1 VKAHRL
7 ASPATGPLAAVQAAR
22 YGQSRFARAAA
33 TMARRHWLDP
43 LARRLL
49 IATGQLPP
57 EPVRAPTVAQR
68 PPAPGLTTA
77 GPDVHDAEVERELE
91 ALKRSLT
98 AGRVDVNRAT
108 VNDWRQLPGC
118 TAEQADL
125 LVRLQ
130 AGGVQLSGPDDLRR
144 LLQLEASTLAAWL
157 PRLVFHWYGEP
168 APIAPLTVA
177 VNRAGA
183 AELRQRLDLS
193 SQRLSRLQRER
204 LRAPF
209 RDLAD
214 LQERLQLP
222 AAVVEAWI
230 GRVSFEAP
238 DDPTAS
244 QASGP
249 QVSASQ
255 ASESQV
261 SGPQVPEPRAS
272 PADPQA
278 APGPSLPPTRRRS
291 VSLPAAPRR
300 P

>member
-1 VKAHRL
+1 MERRN
-7 ASPATGPLAAVQAAR
+7 ASPATGPLAAAR
-22 YGQSRFARAAA
+22 PPRYLQNRFARDAA

-49 IATGQLPP
+49 IATGQIPPDPAPRAANRPGARRLDDTPP
-57 EPVRAPTVAQR
+57 EANRVQTQW
-68 PPAPGLTTA
+68 PA
-77 GPDVHDAEVERELE
+77 DHDAEVERELE
-91 ALKRSLT
+91 ELKRSLA
-98 AGRVDVNRAT
+98 AGLVDVNRAT
-108 VNDWRQLPGC
+108 VSDWRQLPGC

-144 LLQLEASTLAAWL
+144 LLQLDATTLAEWL

-168 APIAPLTVA
+168 APIVPRPVA

-183 AELRQRLDLS
+183 AELRERLDLC

-204 LRAPF
+204 LKAPF

-222 AAVVEAWI
+222 ASVVEAWI
-230 GRVSFEAP
+230 GRVSFEPPDAP
-238 DDPTAS
+238 RQRRSSREPATAPPP
-244 QASGP
+244 QAP
-249 QVSASQ
+249 AAPA
-255 ASESQV
+255 ASE
-261 SGPQVPEPRAS
+261 
-272 PADPQA
+272 PQA
-278 APGPSLPPTRRRS
+278 APGPSLPPTRRRG